1 MSSEIEIPGLPTSYP
16 IPGVRG
22 FPLTGQGVRS
32 PQSRIRLMLVGQKVS
47 MPSAQGTQASEATF
61 EIPGDSTAAASA
73 GYGSSVHRMARDL
86 LKLFPL
92 ITLSGC
98 LCDPDGAAVQASDTI
113 VLSGDATESG
123 YARLRLAGTLLSI
136 PVANG
141 DTAGTVQMAA
151 DAAIGKGIPGLKTA
165 SVTYDTAKTI
175 TFVPNVYGVKIE
187 FVPDGGG
194 HALTV
199 TGNLAVIKFL
209 AATTTYAEIAADWA
223 GSPAA
228 LALASISGVA
238 GTLPAGFALG
248 AGLTLFEDTANF
260 SDLPVYATEEESL
273 TYETG
278 KTISWIPN
286 VADVTVNLNAGTP
299 LSLTVTGTTA
309 TIVYIPNTTTY
320 AEIAALW
327 EASAT
332 AKALATI
339 YGTHGVLPTGYT
351 GNHALSLNDGTITLK
366 AKTKGA
372 DQNDVKWTCHIE
384 DATGILVDAGT
395 SSSGAL
401 TGGTGESDWDG
412 ALDAIIDVD
421 PSVYWAILPATCD
434 TTVITSGVDALKNR
448 IKLAGRP
455 DVAKRMRAILGHTG
469 TEAEAKVLSDA
480 WEEGTQDD
488 ETGHRG
494 RIVIGMGQTAEPWIC
509 AAGYAGMYTRAVS
522 TRINKNPAEDP
533 IIETLL
539 VPASKGDGPVRADL
553 VAALNDGLIPL
564 VYDFDRNQTS
574 ILRSISAKHS
584 TGGISD
590 YRARPSVVSDV
601 LDFVNE
607 GLEVSL
613 ADIYRGFMITNDNAD
628 GTTPDRL
635 PPKTTTPAHIKNK
648 IFYLLKRD
656 YFEPGYIDDV
666 EALFNSM
673 LVQRN
678 GVITSRVD
686 GDISTVSRRWLE
698 QIFYVLREVGGEA

>member
-1 MSSEIEIPGLPTSYP
+1 MSEIEIPGLPTSYP

-32 PQSRIRLMLVGQKVS
+32 PQSRISLMLVGQKVS
-47 MPSAQGTQASEATF
+47 MPAAQGTQAAEATF
-61 EIPGDSTAAASA
+61 AIPSEGVAATKSGCGSA
-73 GYGSSVHRMARDL
+73 IARMARDL

-92 ITLSGC
+92 IKLSGC
-98 LCDPDGAAVQASDTI
+98 ICDPDPAAVQASDTLI
-113 VLSGDATESG
+113 LSGDAEASG
-123 YARLRLAGTLLSI
+123 YVRLRLAGKLLSV
-136 PVANG
+136 PVALG
-141 DTAGTVQMAA
+141 DTPGTVQMAI
-151 DAAIGKGIPGLKTA
+151 DAAIGLGLPSLKTGT
-165 SVTYDTAKTI
+165 VTYDTAKTI
-175 TFVPNVYGVKIE
+175 TFAPKVYGAKVE
-187 FVPDGGG
+187 FIPDAGG
-194 HALTV
+194 HALAV
-199 TGNLAVIKFL
+199 VGNLATIKFL

-223 GSPAA
+223 ALPAA
-228 LALASISGVA
+228 VALADISGVA
-238 GTLPAGFALG
+238 GTLPAGFATG
-248 AGLTLFEDTANF
+248 AGVTLFEDLPNY
-260 SDLPVYATEEESL
+260 SDQPVYATEEQSA
-273 TYETG
+273 TYDTA
-278 KTISWIPN
+278 KTISFIPH
-286 VADVTVNLNAGTP
+286 VADVDVVLVPGTP
-299 LSLTVTGTTA
+299 RSLVVTGTTA
-309 TIVYIPNTTTY
+309 TITFIVNTTKY
-320 AEIAALW
+320 QEIAADW
-327 EASAT
+327 EASAA

-339 YGTHGVLPTGYT
+339 YGTHGLLPTGYAGT
-351 GNHALSLNDGTITLK
+351 TLHLNDGTVTLK

-384 DATGILVDAGT
+384 EADGLLVDAAT

-412 ALDAIIDVD
+412 AFDAIIDVD
-421 PSVYWAILPATCD
+421 PATYWAILPATCD
-434 TTVITSGVDALKNR
+434 TTALTSGIDALKNR

-469 TEAEAKVLSDA
+469 TEAEGKALSDA

-494 RIVIGMGQTAEPWIC
+494 RIVLGMGQTAEPWIC
-509 AAGYAGMYTRAVS
+509 AAGYAGMYARAVS

-539 VPASKGDGPVRADL
+539 VPASKGDGPLQADL

-564 VYDFDRNQTS
+564 VYDFDRNQTA
-574 ILRSISAKHS
+574 ILRSITAKHS

-628 GTTPDRL
+628 GTPPDRL
-635 PPKTTTPAHIKNK
+635 PPKTTTSLHIKNK
-648 IFYLLKRD
+648 IFYLLKKD

-666 EALFNSM
+666 EALFNAM

-686 GDISTVSRRWLE
+686 GDISTICRRWLE